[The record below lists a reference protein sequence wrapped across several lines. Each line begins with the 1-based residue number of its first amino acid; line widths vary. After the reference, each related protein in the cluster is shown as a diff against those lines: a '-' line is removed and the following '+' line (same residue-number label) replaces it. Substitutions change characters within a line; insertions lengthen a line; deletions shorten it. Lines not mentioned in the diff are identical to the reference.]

1 MVKAT
6 KLRISVIFTGIFLT
20 MSAWMHPFYVGVT
33 NVRINK
39 IQTEA
44 QIEVRVFTD
53 DIQEALRAQGL
64 DFSPRKRDS
73 LVLRKVQNIME
84 KDVALFAKNKEGKWS
99 KIPLELIGF
108 EEESE
113 ATWFYLEAARLP
125 AKVQSWRFQNTLLFK
140 EHPEQIHVVSAEI
153 GPEYRKSEQLNSKRT
168 HFEF

>member
-1 MVKAT
+1 MVRAT
-6 KLRISVIFTGIFLT
+6 KLGISMVFLGIFLA
-20 MSAWMHPFYVGVT
+20 MSSWMHPFYVGVT

-53 DIQEALRAQGL
+53 DIQEAFKAQGF

-73 LVLRKVQNIME
+73 LALRKVQKILD

-99 KIPLELIGF
+99 KVPLELIGF

-113 ATWFYLEAARLP
+113 ATWFYLEAGHLP
-125 AKVQSWRFQNTLLFK
+125 AKVQSWKFQNTLLFK

-153 GPEYRKSEQLNSKRT
+153 GPEYRKSEQLNVKRT
-168 HFEF
+168 QFEF